1 MRRAEPELRGPARPS
16 HPQASLCHARDR
28 MKLLVRVLFILFILI
43 GVLIAVSNRQPVQ
56 LALWPLPHLVV
67 MPVYFLVIGV
77 LLLGVLA
84 GLGMGW
90 WAGRHHRRRAREASG
105 EAARLEREI
114 QRLRQTDA
122 PSPAEP
128 NRLAPRDQK
137 ALERQSALVSPEL
150 SMPTGPRGRLP

>member
-1 MRRAEPELRGPARPS
+1 
-16 HPQASLCHARDR
+16 
-28 MKLLVRVLFILFILI
+28 MKLLVRALFILFILI

-67 MPVYFLVIGV
+67 LPLYLLVIGM

-105 EAARLEREI
+105 EAARLDREV
-114 QRLRQTDA
+114 QRLREATAAAAVA
-122 PSPAEP
+122 PANGP
-128 NRLAPRDQK
+128 APRDQR
-137 ALERQSALVSPEL
+137 AIERQAALVSAEL
-150 SMPTGPRGRLP
+150 STPSGTRGPFS

>member
-1 MRRAEPELRGPARPS
+1 
-16 HPQASLCHARDR
+16 

-67 MPVYFLVIGV
+67 MPVYLLVIGV

-84 GLGMGW
+84 GLGTGW

-105 EAARLEREI
+105 EAARLEREV
-114 QRLRQTDA
+114 QRLRQSDT
-122 PSPAEP
+122 PSSTEP

-137 ALERQSALVSPEL
+137 ALERQSALVASEL
-150 SMPTGPRGRLP
+150 SAVPSARGPFQ

>member
-1 MRRAEPELRGPARPS
+1 
-16 HPQASLCHARDR
+16 

-67 MPVYFLVIGV
+67 MPVYLLVIGM

-105 EAARLEREI
+105 EAARLEREV
-114 QRLRQTDA
+114 QRLRETDHVDRRRPRA
-122 PSPAEP
+122 ASRRATRRRSSARVRWSRP
-128 NRLAPRDQK
+128 NSRCR
-137 ALERQSALVSPEL
+137 
-150 SMPTGPRGRLP
+150 TGTRGPFS

>member
-1 MRRAEPELRGPARPS
+1 
-16 HPQASLCHARDR
+16 

-67 MPVYFLVIGV
+67 MPVYLLVIGM
-77 LLLGVLA
+77 LLAGVLA

-105 EAARLEREI
+105 EAARLDREV
-114 QRLRQTDA
+114 QRLREAAQSAA
-122 PSPAEP
+122 PAPASGP
-128 NRLAPRDQK
+128 VPRDQR
-137 ALERQSALVSPEL
+137 AIERQAALVSAEL
-150 SMPTGPRGRLP
+150 STPTGTRGPFS